1 MNAIGKSTF
10 GQFAQ
15 DDPCIW
21 TVNDYDRR
29 LWNGSL
35 GRIVQIGVNS
45 MTAEFDGVTQEI
57 DRTELDRIE
66 LAYCISVH
74 KAQGSQF
81 ANVIMPVTQS
91 FNFDRTMLYTGLTRA
106 VSRVVLVGSQAVL
119 VRAIKE
125 PPRSLDRDV
134 ALSLGESSP
143 ERQRIS
149 QKG

>member
-1 MNAIGKSTF
+1 MPSGSRHSANLLKAIHASV
-10 GQFAQ
+10 
-15 DDPCIW
+15 
-21 TVNDYDRR
+21 VNDYDRR

-35 GRIVQIGVNS
+35 GRIARIGVNS
-45 MTAEFDGVTQEI
+45 LTAEFDGVTQDI
-57 DRTELDRIE
+57 DRAELDRIE

-106 VSRVVLVGSQAVL
+106 VSRVVLVGRQAAL
-119 VRAIKE
+119 ARAITE

-143 ERQRIS
+143 EWRRVS
-149 QKG
+149 RKG